1 MEQKNEKS
9 GVSRN
14 KVLQVIA
21 SILVAVAIWV
31 YVDVEKAPE
40 RTKTIRDIPVEFSGE
55 STTLADKNLM
65 LLSGYDTTVDL
76 TIKGTKRELVEF
88 MMERYDGIV
97 VESFGVGGLPEYP
110 GEEFYPLVQRAVEQG
125 KIVVMTTQVPNE
137 GSDLSVY
144 HVGGHLKNTL
154 HLLEAFD
161 MTTEAICGKLM
172 WILGQTRDPEQI
184 NRLFYT
190 PVANDILHYVHR

>member
-1 MEQKNEKS
+1 MS
-9 GVSRN
+9 SFM
-14 KVLQVIA
+14 
-21 SILVAVAIWV
+21 
-31 YVDVEKAPE
+31 Y
-40 RTKTIRDIPVEFSGE
+40 F
-55 STTLADKNLM
+55 DK
-65 LLSGYDTTVDL
+65 
-76 TIKGTKRELVEF
+76 
-88 MMERYDGIV
+88 DGIV

-161 MTTEAICGKLM
+161 MTTEAAVCKLM
-172 WILGQTRDPEQI
+172 WILGQTREFEQVRALF
-184 NRLFYT
+184 NR
-190 PVANDILHYVHR
+190 PVAWDILTQS